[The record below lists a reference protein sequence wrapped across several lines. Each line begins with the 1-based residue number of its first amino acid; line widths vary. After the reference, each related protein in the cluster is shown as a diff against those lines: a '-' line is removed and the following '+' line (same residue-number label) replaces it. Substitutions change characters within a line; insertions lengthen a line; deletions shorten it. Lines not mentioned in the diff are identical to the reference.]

1 MHAQPESSAR
11 GGPVTLGHDEI
22 CALIPHAGTMCLL
35 EGVESWDQETILCY
49 AVSHSS
55 DANPL
60 RQHDGLHAV
69 CGVEYAAQGM
79 ALHARLSGTGNQQGT
94 GLLASVR
101 DLSLF
106 AERLDGCGARLWIEA
121 RRLTG
126 SEQGFIYDFEVRTA
140 AALLLSGR
148 AAIMVTERNWP

>member
-1 MHAQPESSAR
+1 MRGRPDSSGR
-11 GGPVTLGHDEI
+11 GCAVTLGHDEI
-22 CALIPHAGTMCLL
+22 CTLIPHAGSMCLL

-49 AVSHSS
+49 AVSHTD

-60 RQHDGLHAV
+60 RRHGGLHAV

-79 ALHARLSGTGNQQGT
+79 ALHARLCGTASHPGA

-101 DLSLF
+101 DLRLF
-106 AERLDGCGARLWIEA
+106 AANLDGCDAQLWIEA

-126 SEQGFIYDFEVRTA
+126 SAQGFIYDFEVRTA

-148 AAIMVTERNWP
+148 ATIIATQGSWP

>member
-1 MHAQPESSAR
+1 MK
-11 GGPVTLGHDEI
+11 LGHDEI
-22 CALIPHAGTMCLL
+22 CVLIPHAGSMCLL

-49 AVSHSS
+49 AVSHTD

-60 RQHDGLHAV
+60 RRHDGLHAV

-79 ALHARLSGTGNQQGT
+79 ALHARLSGTGNHRGA

-101 DLSLF
+101 DLRLF
-106 AERLDGCGARLWIEA
+106 VESLDGCGARLWIEA

-126 SEQGFIYDFEVRTA
+126 SEQGFIYDFEVRA
-140 AALLLSGR
+140 AAVLLLSGR
-148 AAIMVTERNWP
+148 AAIMVTDRSGP